1 MARSTGLHEIFR
13 IDDPRA
19 RVIQARGELDAE
31 SGAELRKALTAA
43 MAEGRVNI
51 VLDLTEVV
59 FMDSTALSVVLSA
72 LRGAWGRGQA
82 LLVAGPLQPPIAT
95 LLSITGV
102 DRFVTVHAGRDA
114 ALEALNGA

>member
-1 MARSTGLHEIFR
+1 MARSTGLHEIVR

-59 FMDSTALSVVLSA
+59 FMDSTAVRRCSS
-72 LRGAWGRGQA
+72 RGPCSHRSPPFCRSPVSTASSRCTP
-82 LLVAGPLQPPIAT
+82 AGTP
-95 LLSITGV
+95 
-102 DRFVTVHAGRDA
+102 RWKH
-114 ALEALNGA
+114 